1 MTSRSSNKSKS
12 PAPTPPVADDGDS
25 RLNEKVPNF
34 YIMSTLAL
42 SVTAL
47 SVLAAASA
55 LFLEPTRVLVLYAQN
70 EALRLNALSLDLAR
84 LVAVLMFALG
94 AVVFVML
101 GVKHAESRASMCYA
115 LAYVFFFS
123 AVAHGLSAYLEH
135 GSWAKGLARAPFE
148 PLLVLYVRYYVPL
161 GLAFLNFFA
170 AWCDDVADDDAPV
183 SPPPPPLPPKEPRAK
198 SD

>member
-1 MTSRSSNKSKS
+1 MTSRSSSTNQN
-12 PAPTPPVADDGDS
+12 PQRTTPPVADDGDS

-84 LVAVLMFALG
+84 LSPCCMFALG
-94 AVVFVML
+94 AVVFVMF
-101 GVKHAESRASMCYA
+101 GVQARRESRI
-115 LAYVFFFS
+115 
-123 AVAHGLSAYLEH
+123 AVLRIGLCFLFLR
-135 GSWAKGLARAPFE
+135 GGARAVGLFGAR
-148 PLLVLYVRYYVPL
+148 LVGER
-161 GLAFLNFFA
+161 
-170 AWCDDVADDDAPV
+170 
-183 SPPPPPLPPKEPRAK
+183 SRSRAL
-198 SD
+198 